1 MSIMTDLINRF
12 TKVNRAQVAANKPEE
27 WQPAFN
33 SLAEILEELDGIV
46 ETVAAS
52 GSVTDNAKLVSLL
65 LTAMAETGQ
74 YRHEQFNP
82 ATPEDFKKR
91 ELIDQTLMPA
101 AGNLRKKAIQIAKR
115 YFLTP
120 LYQTLWTDLQNEI
133 FPLFDTMNPD
143 LDAQRFMPFRVIQI
157 GNIAERLYGFRIR
170 TKDSVLIG
178 SDRQFGLL
186 REIYDRK
193 YLRFGTSG
201 VRGRW
206 MLDFTEQRAKQVT
219 QAVCEF
225 LKAQNFPAYV
235 GAEDLSGKRIVIGYD
250 SRKNARLVADWVI
263 EVCIANGF
271 TVDITNRDTPTPALV
286 YYLTDYLAPNEV
298 AGLINCT
305 ASHNPPEWQGLKFN
319 PRLGYPAPTNVTDFI
334 AFRINEMQLL
344 DQSAQSAGLTNLE
357 ERGVVRG
364 VDPITAY
371 SRWIMSSGQKD
382 ARIPIDFEAIRSF
395 FADKLVLVDE
405 MHGAGRGYLTKILGE
420 IGVRHQVLHAERDPN
435 IPGLDYANP
444 EEPFN
449 AELKQAVVD
458 RGAYLGMGL
467 DTDADRYGVVDKG
480 GAYIRPNQILPMLVR
495 YLGIERG
502 LKGRVIAT
510 QTGSPLNE
518 VLAGMIPNN
527 EDFKPAPG
535 AIPPYVKHP
544 FYHLQVG
551 TKEGRAQ
558 KHSFLVPVGIKYI
571 EEIRR
576 LDSEYKAMKT
586 LPDNWRDLLLIG
598 GEESSGLTSRG
609 HVTDKD
615 GVWANLLVLDML
627 AYFAKKTNG
636 RIATLA
642 QLWDDTVAMPGC
654 WRSYGGK
661 ELDGSNSGRVDI
673 DAVLEAKEAFIDYFL
688 NYTQNGQTTFS
699 GLEIV
704 YLGGTRYDI
713 AEIQLRDATG
723 NDKHLLRVR
732 ASGTEPINRVYLESS
747 DPQIAKRLMQD
758 TLDVLEN
765 LSIQQV
771 QQAQSKWRLVDILC
785 QTRVGDALVQA
796 VKDTIQT
803 RGWTRAEITDMIDA
817 SLPTLENRTRKLALT
832 WAKRING

>member
-1 MSIMTDLINRF
+1 MTIITAITKQF
-12 TKVNRAQVAANKPEE
+12 TQANRAQVSANKPEE
-27 WQPAFN
+27 WQPAFK
-33 SLAEILEELDGIV
+33 SIEAVLDQV
-46 ETVAAS
+46 EGVIESTAAS
-52 GSVTDNAKLVSLL
+52 GDVTDNARLVSML
-65 LTAMAETGQ
+65 LTIMAETGQ

-82 ATPEDFKKR
+82 ATPDDIKKR
-91 ELIDQTLMPA
+91 DLIDQTLMPA
-101 AGNLRKKAIQIAKR
+101 AGEIRKKAIQIAKR

-120 LYQTLWTDLQNEI
+120 LYQTLWDDMRNEI
-133 FPLFDTMNPD
+133 FPLLDTMNPD

-170 TKDSVLIG
+170 TKNSLLVG
-178 SDRQFGLL
+178 TDRTYGLL

-225 LKAQNFPAYV
+225 LKAENFPAYV

-263 EVCIANGF
+263 QVCVANGF
-271 TVDITNRDTPTPALV
+271 TVDIANRDTPTPTLV
-286 YYLTDYLAPNEV
+286 YYLTDHLNPNEV

-344 DQSAQSAGLTNLE
+344 DQSAQAADLANLE

-371 SRWIMSSGQKD
+371 TRWIMSSGQKD
-382 ARIPIDFEAIRSF
+382 ARIPIDFDAIRSF
-395 FADKLVLVDE
+395 FADKFVLVDE
-405 MHGAGRGYLTKILGE
+405 MHGAGRGYLTKVLGE
-420 IGVRHQVLHAERDPN
+420 IGVRHKVLHAERDPN

-449 AELKQAVVD
+449 HELKKAVAET
-458 RGAYLGMGL
+458 GAYLGMGL

-480 GAYIRPNQILPMLVR
+480 GQYIRPNQILPMLVR
-495 YLGIERG
+495 YLGIDRK
-502 LKGRVIAT
+502 LNGRVIAT

-518 VLAGMIPNN
+518 VLAGQIPGN
-527 EDFKPAPG
+527 EAFKPAPG

-576 LDSEYKAMKT
+576 LDSDYKALKT

-609 HVTDKD
+609 HVCDKD
-615 GVWANLLVLDML
+615 GIWANLLVLDMI
-627 AYFAKKTNG
+627 AYYAKKTG
-636 RIATLA
+636 GKVATLSA
-642 QLWDDTVAMPGC
+642 IWDETVAMPGC

-661 ELDGSNSGRVDI
+661 ELDGSNAGRVDI

-688 NYTQNGQTTFS
+688 TYTQTGRSTFS
-699 GLEIV
+699 DLEIV

-723 NDKHLLRVR
+723 NDKHFLRVR

-747 DPQIAKRLMQD
+747 DPVIAKRLMQD

-765 LSIQQV
+765 LSIEQV

-796 VKDTIQT
+796 VKDTLQT
-803 RGWTRAEITDMIDA
+803 RGWTRAEITDMIKA
-817 SLPTLENRTRKLALT
+817 SLPTLENRTRKLALN
-832 WAKRING
+832 WARRINE